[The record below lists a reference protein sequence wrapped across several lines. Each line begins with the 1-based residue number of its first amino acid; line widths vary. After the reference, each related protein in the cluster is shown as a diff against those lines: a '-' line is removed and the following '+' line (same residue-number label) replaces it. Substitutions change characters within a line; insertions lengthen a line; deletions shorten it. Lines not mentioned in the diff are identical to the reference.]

1 MAENIGKITQI
12 VGAVLDIRF
21 STGVLPEIHDAI
33 EVKTNDSKKLVLEVA
48 QHLGDDTV
56 RCIAM
61 GPTDG
66 LVRGQGSSKHRSA
79 DYSSCRRVNTWTYV

>member
-1 MAENIGKITQI
+1 MEEIMAENIGKITQI

-48 QHLGDDTV
+48 QHRGDDTV
-56 RCIAM
+56 R
-61 GPTDG
+61 
-66 LVRGQGSSKHRSA
+66 
-79 DYSSCRRVNTWTYV
+79 